1 MTEKVLEAKFVR
13 DVRALGGVTY
23 KFVSP
28 GNVGVPD
35 RIVITPEGRVWF
47 VELKTETGKLSKMQ
61 HYQLNRLRAQNCN
74 VVVLYGVAEVENTV
88 RAIFQNARG
97 GDAG

>member
-61 HYQLNRLRAQNCN
+61 RYQLNRLRAQNCN

>member
-1 MTEKVLEAKFVR
+1 MTEKALEAKFVR
-13 DVRALGGVTY
+13 VVKSLGGITY

-28 GNVGVPD
+28 GNAGVPD
-35 RIVITPEGRVWF
+35 RIVITPEGQVWF
-47 VELKTETGKLSKMQ
+47 VELKTETGKPSEMQ
-61 HYQLNRLRAQNCN
+61 RRQLNKLRAQNCN

-88 RAIFQNARG
+88 RAIFQNTQG